1 MKIKN
6 HLQIITT
13 DRLILKT
20 LTKDAAPMVLD
31 FYEDNRSFF
40 ETWEPARADNFYSLC
55 YQKASLSAEYNQMAE
70 GKLLRYWVFLK
81 DAPEEIIGSICFQNF
96 LKKPYLSCSLGYK
109 FSHKYHHQGYAFESI
124 QKGIDIIMNEFYIHR
139 IEAFIMPDNIP
150 SIHLIER
157 LSFIYEGISYSYAH
171 INGSWSDH
179 KRYAFLNSKDLSANP
194 GVPFVTSCKE

>member
-20 LTKDAAPMVLD
+20 LTKDAAPMVLA

-40 ETWEPARADNFYSLC
+40 ETWEPARADNFYTLF

-81 DAPEEIIGSICFQNF
+81 AAPEEIIGSVCFQNF

-109 FSHKYHHQGYAFESI
+109 FSHKYHHQGYAYESI
-124 QKGIDIIMNEFYIHR
+124 QKGLTIIMEEFYMHR
-139 IEAFIMPDNIP
+139 IEAFIMPENIP

-157 LSFIYEGISYSYAH
+157 LSFQYEGLSYDHARIRGIWTNHRRYSL
-171 INGSWSDH
+171 INP
-179 KRYAFLNSKDLSANP
+179 R
-194 GVPFVTSCKE
+194 TM